1 MNFLKKEEKRKRTD
15 DDLFNEIMKIEH
27 KKQMELKKMDLQKSK
42 LIVIVPIVVSILA
55 ATFGSVRYIINLT
68 DTIEANNQ
76 QVILL
81 NKDIQIIFDKYA
93 QDKEEFTR
101 EMFNVN
107 ARVTEVNAY
116 FRALEEILRKTTDS
130 VRDQQWDIKDLQREV
145 LGD

>member
-1 MNFLKKEEKRKRTD
+1 
-15 DDLFNEIMKIEH
+15 
-27 KKQMELKKMDLQKSK
+27 MDLEKNK
-42 LIVIVPIVVSILA
+42 LIIIIPIVVSILA
-55 ATFGSVRYIINLT
+55 ATFGSIRYIINLT

-107 ARVTEVNAY
+107 GRVTEVNAY
-116 FRALEEILRKTTDS
+116 FRAMEEILRKTTDA
-130 VRDQQWDIKDLQREV
+130 VRDQQWDIKDIQREV

>member
-1 MNFLKKEEKRKRTD
+1 
-15 DDLFNEIMKIEH
+15 
-27 KKQMELKKMDLQKSK
+27 MDLQKNK

-55 ATFGSVRYIINLT
+55 ATFGSIRYIINLT

>member
-1 MNFLKKEEKRKRTD
+1 
-15 DDLFNEIMKIEH
+15 
-27 KKQMELKKMDLQKSK
+27 MDLQKSK

-55 ATFGSVRYIINLT
+55 ATFGSVKYIINLT

-101 EMFNVN
+101 
-107 ARVTEVNAY
+107 
-116 FRALEEILRKTTDS
+116 
-130 VRDQQWDIKDLQREV
+130 
-145 LGD
+145 

>member
-1 MNFLKKEEKRKRTD
+1 
-15 DDLFNEIMKIEH
+15 
-27 KKQMELKKMDLQKSK
+27 MDLQKNK

-55 ATFGSVRYIINLT
+55 ETFGSISYIINLT

-145 LGD
+145 MGD

>member
-1 MNFLKKEEKRKRTD
+1 MDLSKRK
-15 DDLFNEIMKIEH
+15 LV
-27 KKQMELKKMDLQKSK
+27 
-42 LIVIVPIVVSILA
+42 VIVPIVVSILA
-55 ATFGSVRYIINLT
+55 ATFGSIKYIINLT
-68 DTIEANNQ
+68 ETIEENRIQ
-76 QVILL
+76 LISL

-116 FRALEEILRKTTDS
+116 FRALEEILRKTTDA
-130 VRDQQWDIKDLQREV
+130 VRDQEWNIKDLQREV

>member
-1 MNFLKKEEKRKRTD
+1 
-15 DDLFNEIMKIEH
+15 
-27 KKQMELKKMDLQKSK
+27 MDLQKSK

-55 ATFGSVRYIINLT
+55 APFGSIRYIINLT

-145 LGD
+145 MGD

>member
-1 MNFLKKEEKRKRTD
+1 
-15 DDLFNEIMKIEH
+15 
-27 KKQMELKKMDLQKSK
+27 MDLQKSK
-42 LIVIVPIVVSILA
+42 LIVIVPIVVSIQA
-55 ATFGSVRYIINLT
+55 ATFGSDRYIINLT

>member
-1 MNFLKKEEKRKRTD
+1 
-15 DDLFNEIMKIEH
+15 
-27 KKQMELKKMDLQKSK
+27 MDLEKNK
-42 LIVIVPIVVSILA
+42 LIIIIPIVVSILA
-55 ATFGSVRYIINLT
+55 ATFGSIRYIINLT

-76 QVILL
+76 EVILL

-107 ARVTEVNAY
+107 GRVTEVNAY
-116 FRALEEILRKTTDS
+116 FRAMEEILRKTTDA

>member
-1 MNFLKKEEKRKRTD
+1 
-15 DDLFNEIMKIEH
+15 
-27 KKQMELKKMDLQKSK
+27 MDLQKNK

-55 ATFGSVRYIINLT
+55 ATFGSIKYIINLT
-68 DTIEANNQ
+68 ETIEENRIQ
-76 QVILL
+76 LIGL

-107 ARVTEVNAY
+107 ARVTEVNSY
-116 FRALEEILRKTTDS
+116 FRAFEEILRKTTDS

>member
-1 MNFLKKEEKRKRTD
+1 
-15 DDLFNEIMKIEH
+15 
-27 KKQMELKKMDLQKSK
+27 MDLQKSK
-42 LIVIVPIVVSILA
+42 LVVIVPIVVSILA
-55 ATFGSVRYIINLT
+55 ATFGSIKYIINLT
-68 DTIEANNQ
+68 ETIEENRIQ
-76 QVILL
+76 LISL

-116 FRALEEILRKTTDS
+116 FRALEEILRKTTDA
-130 VRDQQWDIKDLQREV
+130 VREQQWDIKDLSREV

>member
-1 MNFLKKEEKRKRTD
+1 
-15 DDLFNEIMKIEH
+15 
-27 KKQMELKKMDLQKSK
+27 MDLQKNK
-42 LIVIVPIVVSILA
+42 LIVIVPIVVSNLA
-55 ATFGSVRYIINLT
+55 ATFGSIRYIINLT

-145 LGD
+145 MGD

>member
-1 MNFLKKEEKRKRTD
+1 
-15 DDLFNEIMKIEH
+15 
-27 KKQMELKKMDLQKSK
+27 MDLQKNK

-55 ATFGSVRYIINLT
+55 ATFGSIRYIINLT

-76 QVILL
+76 QVIML

-116 FRALEEILRKTTDS
+116 FCALEELLRKTTDS

-145 LGD
+145 MGD

>member
-1 MNFLKKEEKRKRTD
+1 
-15 DDLFNEIMKIEH
+15 
-27 KKQMELKKMDLQKSK
+27 MDLEKNK
-42 LIVIVPIVVSILA
+42 LIIIVPIVVSILA
-55 ATFGSVRYIINLT
+55 ATFGSVKYIINLT
-68 DTIEANNQ
+68 DTIEKNST

-81 NKDIQIIFDKYA
+81 NKDINQIFDKYA

-107 ARVTEVNAY
+107 GRVTEVNAY

>member
-1 MNFLKKEEKRKRTD
+1 
-15 DDLFNEIMKIEH
+15 
-27 KKQMELKKMDLQKSK
+27 MDLQKNK

-55 ATFGSVRYIINLT
+55 ATFGSIRYIINLT

-130 VRDQQWDIKDLQREV
+130 VRDQQWAIKDLQREV
-145 LGD
+145 MGD

>member
-1 MNFLKKEEKRKRTD
+1 M
-15 DDLFNEIMKIEH
+15 
-27 KKQMELKKMDLQKSK
+27 
-42 LIVIVPIVVSILA
+42 SILA
-55 ATFGSVRYIINLT
+55 ATFGSIRYIINLT
-68 DTIEANNQ
+68 DTIEKNNQ
-76 QVILL
+76 QVMML

-107 ARVTEVNAY
+107 GRVTEVNAY
-116 FRALEEILRKTTDS
+116 FRAMEEILRKTTDS

>member
-1 MNFLKKEEKRKRTD
+1 
-15 DDLFNEIMKIEH
+15 
-27 KKQMELKKMDLQKSK
+27 MDLQKSK
-42 LIVIVPIVVSILA
+42 LIIIVPIVLSILA
-55 ATFGSVRYIINLT
+55 ATFGSIRYIINLT

-116 FRALEEILRKTTDS
+116 FRAMEEILRKTTDS

>member
-1 MNFLKKEEKRKRTD
+1 
-15 DDLFNEIMKIEH
+15 
-27 KKQMELKKMDLQKSK
+27 MDLQKNK

-55 ATFGSVRYIINLT
+55 ATFGSIRYIINLT

-116 FRALEEILRKTTDS
+116 FRALEEILRKTTAS

-145 LGD
+145 MGD

>member
-1 MNFLKKEEKRKRTD
+1 
-15 DDLFNEIMKIEH
+15 
-27 KKQMELKKMDLQKSK
+27 MDLQKSK
-42 LIVIVPIVVSILA
+42 LIIIVPIVVSILA
-55 ATFGSVRYIINLT
+55 ATFGSVKYIINLT
-68 DTIEANNQ
+68 DTIEKNST

-81 NKDIQIIFDKYA
+81 NKDINQIFDKHA

-107 ARVTEVNAY
+107 GRVTEVNAY

>member
-1 MNFLKKEEKRKRTD
+1 
-15 DDLFNEIMKIEH
+15 
-27 KKQMELKKMDLQKSK
+27 MDLQKNK

-55 ATFGSVRYIINLT
+55 ATFGSIRYIINLT

-81 NKDIQIIFDKYA
+81 NKYIHIIFDKYA

-145 LGD
+145 MGD

>member
-1 MNFLKKEEKRKRTD
+1 
-15 DDLFNEIMKIEH
+15 
-27 KKQMELKKMDLQKSK
+27 MDLQKSK
-42 LIVIVPIVVSILA
+42 LIIIVPIVVSILA
-55 ATFGSVRYIINLT
+55 ATFGSIRYIINLT

-116 FRALEEILRKTTDS
+116 FRAMEEILRKTTDS

>member
-1 MNFLKKEEKRKRTD
+1 
-15 DDLFNEIMKIEH
+15 
-27 KKQMELKKMDLQKSK
+27 MDLSKSK
-42 LIVIVPIVVSILA
+42 LVVIVPLVVSILA
-55 ATFGSVRYIINLT
+55 APFGSVKYIINLT
-68 DTIEANNQ
+68 ETIEENKQ
-76 QVILL
+76 QVMML

-145 LGD
+145 MGD

>member
-1 MNFLKKEEKRKRTD
+1 
-15 DDLFNEIMKIEH
+15 
-27 KKQMELKKMDLQKSK
+27 MDLQKNK

-55 ATFGSVRYIINLT
+55 ATFGSIRYIINLT

-81 NKDIQIIFDKYA
+81 NKDIQIIFDKYD

-145 LGD
+145 MGD

>member
-1 MNFLKKEEKRKRTD
+1 
-15 DDLFNEIMKIEH
+15 
-27 KKQMELKKMDLQKSK
+27 MDLQKNK
-42 LIVIVPIVVSILA
+42 LIVIIPIVVSILA
-55 ATFGSVRYIINLT
+55 ATFGSIRYIINLT

>member
-1 MNFLKKEEKRKRTD
+1 
-15 DDLFNEIMKIEH
+15 
-27 KKQMELKKMDLQKSK
+27 MDLQKNK
-42 LIVIVPIVVSILA
+42 LVVIIPIVISILA